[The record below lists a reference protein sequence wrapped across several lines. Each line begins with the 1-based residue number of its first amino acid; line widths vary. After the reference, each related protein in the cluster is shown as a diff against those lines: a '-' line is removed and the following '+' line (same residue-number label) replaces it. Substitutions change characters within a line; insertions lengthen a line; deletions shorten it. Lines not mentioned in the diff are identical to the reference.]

1 MLTSDSLIDP
11 AFTLGSFANV
21 HQHTR
26 RRRMKSKILILGF
39 ACLSVAAV
47 AQSDAKKKEDPAP
60 TTVVSP
66 RDAMSGQASGKRM
79 HKPMTIQKEYG
90 AREAST
96 GKATGKTMAQ
106 DDWQAPSVAPE
117 SKPKATRVAAGDLN
131 GDGKADVASP
141 NSAQATGQN
150 AAVNGRSDVKSP
162 RDISTGQASGKRQ
175 HQDITITKYSD
186 KAPAPKK

>member
-1 MLTSDSLIDP
+1 
-11 AFTLGSFANV
+11 
-21 HQHTR
+21 
-26 RRRMKSKILILGF
+26 MKSKILILGF

-60 TTVVSP
+60 TTAVSP

-141 NSAQATGQN
+141 KFKGLVIIPDPASSDANTAFWVFILDKMGESFLTSLRDSNPIQSSSGSP
-150 AAVNGRSDVKSP
+150 AVQSLGAGEGVVETIVLE
-162 RDISTGQASGKRQ
+162 RDRRAL
-175 HQDITITKYSD
+175 
-186 KAPAPKK
+186 